1 MIDVSGFG
9 LKATIVA
16 IQTFPMGFTVQQ
28 FADDVDPLEIQDDV
42 PGGYEMLY
50 DGSLFAYTQA
60 NPILV
65 KISVLPG
72 SEDDINLKILLGARR
87 MANKLL
93 PISDVTSLVVSYP
106 DGGKAVFSN
115 GSIISGPPADS
126 IKQEGRKKGNT
137 YLFAFGN
144 STGAQSTRQVVSE
157 VIQGVV
163 GLF

>member
-16 IQTFPMGFTVQQ
+16 IQSFPMGFTVQQ
-28 FADDVDPLEIQDDV
+28 FSDDVDPLEIQDDV
-42 PGGYEMLY
+42 PGAYEMMY

-72 SEDDINLKILLGARR
+72 SDDDVNLQILLSARR
-87 MANKLL
+87 MTNKLL
-93 PISDVTSLVVSYP
+93 PISDVTSMVVSYP
-106 DGGKAVFSN
+106 DGSKAIFSN
-115 GSIISGPPADS
+115 GSIISGPPAAS
-126 IKQEGRKKGNT
+126 VKAEGRKKGNT
-137 YLFAFGN
+137 YLFVFG
-144 STGAQSTRQVVSE
+144 SSAGAQTTTQVVSE
-157 VIQGVV
+157 AIQGIA

>member
-16 IQTFPMGFTVQQ
+16 LQSFPMGFTVQQ
-28 FADDVDPLEIQDDV
+28 FADDVDPLEVQDDV
-42 PGGYEMLY
+42 PGAYEMMY

-72 SEDDINLKILLGARR
+72 SEDDVNLKILLASRR

-93 PISDVTSLVVSYP
+93 PISDVTSMVISYP
-106 DGGKAVFSN
+106 DGGKSIFSN

-126 IKQEGRKKGNT
+126 IKQEGRKKGNS

-144 STGAQSTRQVVSE
+144 STGAQNTKQIASE
-157 VIQGVV
+157 VIQGIA

>member
-16 IQTFPMGFTVQQ
+16 LQSFPMGFTVQQ
-28 FADDVDPLEIQDDV
+28 FSDDIDPLEIQDDT
-42 PGGYEMLY
+42 PGAYEMLY

-60 NPILV
+60 SPILV

-72 SEDDINLKILLGARR
+72 SEDDINLKILLSSRR

-93 PISDVTSLVVSYP
+93 PISDVTSMVVSYP
-106 DGGKAVFSN
+106 DGGKTVFSN

-126 IKQEGRKKGNT
+126 IKQEGRKRGNT
-137 YLFAFGN
+137 YTFAFGT
-144 STGAQSTRQVVSE
+144 SIGAQATRQTVSE
-157 VIQGVV
+157 VIQGFV
-163 GLF
+163 GLI